1 MVRFTQVLLVALAV
15 FFQGSVW
22 ASSWPDNNRT
32 MKFMIPWPAGGLND
46 LIARSI
52 NDEVGKSLGV
62 TIVPEYRPGAGGT
75 IGVGALSRAKPDG
88 YTIGMGNLGPLTIYP
103 NLYKERLYDV
113 STDLIPIMSFA
124 ASPLVLVIPASSEI
138 ASATELV
145 EKMRAQPGEYNFA
158 SVGVG
163 SPQHLTFELFQQ
175 RNDLDGVHVPYNGTA
190 EYMVDLTSGALHAT
204 FDTLA
209 LLMPHIQ
216 SGDLKP
222 LAVTTAER
230 IDLIPEVPT
239 LMEEGLMR
247 PDEQIT
253 SWYGLI
259 VPAGTPEDITKR
271 LFDEYNRVA
280 QSDQIQKLLAE
291 NGLMY
296 ETVDT
301 DVYNKNIEKETQR
314 WKTIIEQAQIEVE

>member
-1 MVRFTQVLLVALAV
+1 MVRITKTLLVVTAILFSGLAA
-15 FFQGSVW
+15 
-22 ASSWPDNNRT
+22 ASNWPDNNRT

-52 NDEVGKSLGV
+52 NDEVGKSMGI

-75 IGVGALSRAKPDG
+75 VGVGALSRAKPDG

-103 NLYKERLYDV
+103 NLYQDRLYEV

-124 ASPLVLVIPASSEI
+124 ASPLVLVVPATSSIE
-138 ASATELV
+138 SAAELA
-145 EKMRAQPGEYNFA
+145 EKMREEPGEFNFA

-175 RNDLDGVHVPYNGTA
+175 RNEIEGVHIPYNGTA

-209 LLMPHIQ
+209 LLMPHIKA
-216 SGDLKP
+216 GDLKP
-222 LAVTTAER
+222 LAVTTSER
-230 IDLIPEVPT
+230 IGLIPEVPT
-239 LMEEGLMR
+239 LMEEGLMQS
-247 PDEQIT
+247 DDQIT

-259 VPAGTPEDITKR
+259 VPAGTPEEIAAR
-271 LFDEYNRVA
+271 LFEEYNRVA
-280 QSDQIQKLLAE
+280 QSDQIQQLLAE

-296 ETVDT
+296 ETVDRQ
-301 DVYNKNIEKETQR
+301 VYKENIEKETRR